1 MLGPLRGVVKT
12 SATNDNERDELH
24 SMTDQAI
31 REDLRKLQAIL
42 NAAAD
47 AIITISHKGV
57 IAAVNPATLKIFG
70 YADQELIGQNVSILM
85 PEPYRGEHDQY
96 LANYLRT
103 GEAKI
108 IGSGRELTAQRKDGS
123 VLPIE
128 LTVTEFQDGVG
139 PMFVGMIHDI
149 SDRKRM
155 EQHLAEASVH
165 ERHRIARELH
175 DGLGG
180 QMTGIAL
187 LLKAMQTKAHREGD
201 ATAGDIDELARY
213 IGEAHAQLRAISSG
227 LAPVEMIPEGLSKAL
242 EALVEK
248 TNATDSIECTFNGDS
263 TEVIDPTVAL
273 HLYRI
278 AQEAIS
284 NAIRHGQPHEIT
296 IQMEQDEHFTML
308 TISNDGRSIQ
318 HPPDSGGGMGIRT
331 MKHRADLIKGD
342 LRVAPAEGGGTVVT
356 CRVHRTEA

>member
-1 MLGPLRGVVKT
+1 
-12 SATNDNERDELH
+12 
-24 SMTDQAI
+24 MTDQAI
-31 REDLRKLQAIL
+31 REDLRKLKAIL

-47 AIITISHKGV
+47 AIITINHKGV
-57 IAAVNPATLKIFG
+57 IAAVNPATLKMFG
-70 YADQELIGQNVSILM
+70 YTDQELVGQNVSILM
-85 PEPYRGEHDQY
+85 PRPYQSEHDQY

-108 IGSGRELTAQRKDGS
+108 IGSGRELTALRKDGS
-123 VLPIE
+123 VFPIV
-128 LTVTEFQDGVG
+128 LTVTEFQDGNG

-149 SDRKRM
+149 SERKQI
-155 EQHLAEASVH
+155 EKHFTEANQH
-165 ERHRIARELH
+165 ERHRVARELH

-201 ATAGDIDELARY
+201 ATAKDIDELARY

-227 LAPVEMIPEGLSKAL
+227 LAPVEMIPEGLCKAL
-242 EALVEK
+242 EALADK
-248 TNATDSIECTFNGDS
+248 TNATDSIRCTFSGDD
-263 TEVIDPTVAL
+263 TVVRDPAVAL

-278 AQEAIS
+278 AQEAVS
-284 NAIRHGQPHEIT
+284 NAIRHAQPDEIT
-296 IQMEQDEHFTML
+296 IQLEQDQQFTTL
-308 TISNDGRSIQ
+308 TVSNDGRPIQ
-318 HPPDSGGGMGIRT
+318 HHPDSGGGMGIRT

>member
-1 MLGPLRGVVKT
+1 MLGTLRSVVKL
-12 SATNDNERDELH
+12 SATSDHERGGFH

-31 REDLRKLQAIL
+31 REDLRKLKAIL
-42 NAAAD
+42 DAAAD
-47 AIITISHKGV
+47 AIITINHKGV
-57 IAAVNPATLKIFG
+57 IAAVNPATLKMFG

-85 PEPYRGEHDQY
+85 PEPYQSEHDQY

-108 IGSGRELTAQRKDGS
+108 IGSGRELAARHKDGR
-123 VLPIE
+123 VFPIE

-149 SDRKRM
+149 SERKRT
-155 EQHLAEASVH
+155 EEHLAEASVH

-201 ATAGDIDELARY
+201 ATAKDIDELARY
-213 IGEAHAQLRAISSG
+213 ISEAHAQLRAISSG
-227 LAPVEMIPEGLSKAL
+227 LAPVEMIPEGLCKAL
-242 EALVEK
+242 GSLADK
-248 TNATDSIECTFNGDS
+248 TNASDSIRCRFSGDS
-263 TEVIDPTVAL
+263 AEVTDPTVAL

-278 AQEAIS
+278 AQEAVS
-284 NAIRHGQPHEIT
+284 NAIRHGQPDEIT
-296 IQMEQDEHFTML
+296 IQLEQDQHFTTL

-318 HPPDSGGGMGIRT
+318 HHPDTCDGMGIRT
-331 MKHRADLIKGD
+331 MKHRADQIKGD
-342 LRVAPAEGGGTVVT
+342 LRVAPAEGGGTVVI